1 MCICAVEVD
10 VSVCRLFVVLRC
22 VSTTLQSISCVSVR
36 SNVGRTSETCV
47 LANFNECS
55 SSVPLSVVVVQT
67 MICTCT
73 CTIVVALV
81 SVSHHLNTTVVVVR
95 M

>member
-1 MCICAVEVD
+1 M
-10 VSVCRLFVVLRC
+10 CRLFVVLRC

-36 SNVGRTSETCV
+36 SKVGRKSETCV
-47 LANFNECS
+47 VANLYECS

-67 MICTCT
+67 TVCACTRA
-73 CTIVVALV
+73 IVVALV
-81 SVSHHLNTTVVVVR
+81 SVA